1 MIRKWMYQTRNP
13 FSLDIGIDLGTA
25 NILVYVAGH
34 GIIINE
40 PSVVTVNHKT
50 GRVVAVGADAKRMI
64 GRTPP
69 HIEAIR
75 PLVSGVISDYEVTE
89 ELVAHVIRKA
99 RLLER
104 NKFLRP
110 RVVIGVPSGT
120 TNVERRAVRDAAVG
134 AGAGA
139 VYLIEEPMAAA
150 IGIRLPVHEP
160 VGNMVVDIGGG
171 TTDIAV
177 ISLSGIVNARS
188 ITVAGDQLNNDI
200 LAYIRDEFKI
210 MIGDRTAE
218 ELKFILGPRTDEES
232 DRQTTVRGRDLVT
245 GLPREVV
252 ITESDVRVAV
262 ASSISSLLA
271 SIKQVL
277 ETTPPEV
284 LSDIMKRGIM
294 VVGGGSLITGLREML
309 SDELQMPIYIPEDPL
324 TAVVRGTGMVLQHFD
339 TFKDML
345 IDEDNAEPPK
355 Q

>member
-1 MIRKWMYQTRNP
+1 MRTP

-40 PSVVTVNHKT
+40 PSVVAINHKT

-69 HIEAIR
+69 HVEAIR
-75 PLVSGVISDYEVTE
+75 PLVAGVISDYEITE
-89 ELVAHVIRKA
+89 ELMAYFMGKA
-99 RLLER
+99 RALER
-104 NKFLRP
+104 NKLLRP

-120 TNVERRAVRDAAVG
+120 TNVERRAVRDAATG
-134 AGAGA
+134 AGAGS
-139 VYLIEEPMAAA
+139 VFLVEEPMAAA

-177 ISLSGIVNARS
+177 ISLSGIVTSKS
-188 ITVAGDQLNNDI
+188 ISVAGDQLDNDI
-200 LAYIRDEFKI
+200 LGYMRDEFKI

-218 ELKFILGPRTDEES
+218 ELKHILGPRVDDQERHS
-232 DRQTTVRGRDLVT
+232 TVRGRDLVT

-252 ITESDVRVAV
+252 ITESDVRQAVAV
-262 ASSISSLLA
+262 SISSLVQ
-271 SIKQVL
+271 SIKSVL

-284 LSDIMKRGIM
+284 LSDVMHRGVM
-294 VVGGGSLITGLREML
+294 VVGGGSLIVGLREML
-309 SDELQMPIYIPEDPL
+309 EDELKMPVYIPEDPL
-324 TAVVRGTGMVLQHFD
+324 TAVVRGTGIILQHFD
-339 TFKDML
+339 EYRDVI
-345 IDEDNAEPPK
+345 IDEDDAPPPK
-355 Q
+355 